1 MSPTQPRT
9 ILTIAGSDPLGGA
22 GIQADIKTIHAHQH
36 YALSVTTAI
45 NAQNSQGVQAV
56 NPLPVEW
63 VAQQLDSLLSDVKI
77 DAIKIGQ
84 LASADI
90 MALLA
95 DRLTLLNCPIVL
107 DPVLIS
113 SSGKRLLA
121 QSAQPGLVHQ
131 LMPLARLITPN
142 IPEVNALLNT
152 QYRGLADEM
161 SQIGEQF
168 FALGMQAVLVKGGH
182 SDDRLAVDYLLLPG
196 QPPQAFSAQRIPHLN
211 VKGTGCILS
220 SAIAC
225 ALADGKTLPHAVA
238 QAKQYLYNQFS
249 HLMQLTNLK
258 TLSTLQLISHNE

>member
-1 MSPTQPRT
+1 MKPLRPRT

-45 NAQNSQGVQAV
+45 NAQNTQGVQAV

-63 VAQQLDSLLSDVKI
+63 VAQQLDSLLADVQI

-84 LASADI
+84 LASAEI
-90 MALLA
+90 IELLA
-95 DRLTLLNCPIVL
+95 DRLAGLSCPIVL

-131 LMPLARLITPN
+131 LMPLATLITPN
-142 IPEVNALLNT
+142 IPEVNALLNM
-152 QYRGLADEM
+152 QYHGLVDEM
-161 SQIGEQF
+161 PQIAEQF
-168 FALGMQAVLVKGGH
+168 FALGIQAVLVKGGH
-182 SDDRLAVDYLLLPG
+182 SAESRAVDYLLLPK
-196 QPPQAFSAQRIPHLN
+196 QPPQAFSAPRIPYLN

-225 ALADGKTLPHAVA
+225 GVADGQTLPDAVA
-238 QAKQYLYNQFS
+238 QAKQYLYNRFN
-249 HLMQLTNLK
+249 HLTQLANLK
-258 TLSTLQLISHNE
+258 ASSTLQLISHT